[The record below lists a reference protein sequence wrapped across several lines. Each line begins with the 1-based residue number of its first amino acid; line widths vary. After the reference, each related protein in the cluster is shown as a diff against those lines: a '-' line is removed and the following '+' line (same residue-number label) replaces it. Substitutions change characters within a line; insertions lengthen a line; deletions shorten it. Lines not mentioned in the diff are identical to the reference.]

1 MFKHL
6 TAFDR
11 GKIAALRAA
20 GNALQM
26 PMKLAAIKARLAVN
40 WNVERS
46 PKWNQIW
53 HSIRPTSQKP
63 RKSAMKKNGKTVAP
77 NWNWMRSLLL
87 SNMPKPEF
95 ADPRRERR
103 RDRNLLHPSVFLFRK
118 GDKRTAQRS
127 DPSVHTEGKGHH
139 FRFRWHYHLCRTMG

>member
-40 WNVERS
+40 
-46 PKWNQIW
+46 
-53 HSIRPTSQKP
+53 
-63 RKSAMKKNGKTVAP
+63 
-77 NWNWMRSLLL
+77 
-87 SNMPKPEF
+87 
-95 ADPRRERR
+95 
-103 RDRNLLHPSVFLFRK
+103 
-118 GDKRTAQRS
+118 
-127 DPSVHTEGKGHH
+127 
-139 FRFRWHYHLCRTMG
+139 